1 MNTMD
6 AAEKKRKTIIGLALA
21 VTLIAVVL
29 VEDEEEMTVDTA
41 QPVAPKKTTRTTVEK
56 SRAQTVRNDS
66 LDVDQ
71 LGRRKFDPQ
80 AGELFATTTWAPK
93 RPQISPQQQAVI
105 AKKRAEAEAEARA
118 KAAPPAPT
126 PPPLQFKY
134 IGKAIQGNKIWVFLA
149 QDGENYIARIGEK
162 IDAQY
167 RLDTVND
174 ESVTLTYLP
183 LNAKQTLTIND
194 QQTGKF

>member
-1 MNTMD
+1 MNAMD
-6 AAEKKRKTIIGLALA
+6 AAEKKRKTIIGLALVA
-21 VTLIAVVL
+21 TLIAVVL
-29 VEDEEEMTVDTA
+29 VEEEEEATVDSA
-41 QPVAPKKTTRTTVEK
+41 QPVAPKKALRTATGK
-56 SRAQTVRNDS
+56 SSAQAVQNDN
-66 LDVDQ
+66 LDVGQ
-71 LGRRKFDPQ
+71 LGQRKFDPQ

-93 RPQISPQQQAVI
+93 RPQINPEQQAII
-105 AKKRAEAEAEARA
+105 AKKRAEAEARA
-118 KAAPPAPT
+118 KVPPPAPT

-134 IGKAIQGNKIWVFLA
+134 IGKAIEGNRIWVFLA

-162 IDAQY
+162 IDEKY

-194 QQTGKF
+194 QQTGRF

>member
-21 VTLIAVVL
+21 ATLIAVVL

-41 QPVAPKKTTRTTVEK
+41 QPVAPKPMKRSTSERVD
-56 SRAQTVRNDS
+56 APAVQNDY
-66 LDVDQ
+66 LNIGQ
-71 LGRRKFDPQ
+71 LGQRKFDPQ
-80 AGELFATTTWAPK
+80 AGELFASTSWAPK
-93 RPQISPQQQAVI
+93 RPPISPQQQAI
-105 AKKRAEAEAEARA
+105 NAQKRAEAEARA
-118 KAAPPAPT
+118 KAKATPPAPT

-134 IGKAIQGNKIWVFLA
+134 IGKAIEGNKTWVFLA
-149 QDGENYIARIGEK
+149 QDDENFIARIGEK
-162 IDAQY
+162 VDEKY

-183 LNAKQTLTIND
+183 LNVKQTLSIND